1 MRNKLTSAFDRL
13 EEIILVTMFSGM
25 VLVIFYQVIMRY
37 VFNNSSSWSEELGK
51 FLFVWISWL
60 GISIGARRG
69 EHIKISLIVDK
80 MTFKAARITN
90 IVTESIVIL
99 ISGMTAYYAYTL
111 VLSQSSTPFAAIKI
125 SMSWGYLAVCL
136 GCVLMCVRCSY
147 AAYLA
152 WRMYREGPL
161 GTEPVKG
168 GAG

>member
-1 MRNKLTSAFDRL
+1 MKNKIVSAFDRL

-25 VLVIFYQVIMRY
+25 VLVIFYQVVMRY

-60 GISIGARRG
+60 GISIGARRR
-69 EHIKISLIVDK
+69 EHIKISLLVD
-80 MTFKAARITN
+80 MMAFKAARITN
-90 IVTESIVIL
+90 MVTEGIVIL

-111 VLSQSSTPFAAIKI
+111 VLSQNSTPFAAIKI
-125 SMSWGYLAVCL
+125 SMSWGYLAVCI
-136 GCVLMCVRCSY
+136 GCILMCIRCSY

-152 WRMYREGPL
+152 WREYREGPKRI
-161 GTEPVKG
+161 EPAEG